1 MLADEIIDIKEIST
15 LLIYLRM
22 NEDNFVVYDNGLAK
36 LKVGMIKD
44 YHLKCTNLNFPE
56 LPELNFDEQW
66 SVRYMLGVI
75 DNLKQIPATGDLAD
89 LFKSEWDKISA
100 QVSTMLGLNH
110 QKISKCKKSRIS
122 NNGSN

>member
-1 MLADEIIDIKEIST
+1 MLVDEIIDIEEVSA
-15 LLIYLRM
+15 LLMYLRM
-22 NEDNFVVYDNGLAK
+22 DEDNFVVYDNGLAK
-36 LKVGMIKD
+36 LKVRMTKD

-66 SVRYMLGVI
+66 SISYILGVV

-100 QVSTMLGLNH
+100 QVNTMLGLNH
-110 QKISKCKKSRIS
+110 QKISECRKSRK
-122 NNGSN
+122 